1 APAAAYDCLQRGA
14 AGASPEQEQ
23 WCCAH
28 EQLMCHSRGTTSSVS
43 YDCAADLANW
53 ETGWSA
59 RKKEWCCKRESRGCG
74 GAAAPSGAVEPPT
87 VFEGTGEAAE
97 DSRSSRYDCDAELW
111 DSEANWSVTKRSW
124 CCEHLAKGCPAS
136 TTSSGPYDCRR
147 GLFAWS
153 ESWPEEKKWWCCKT
167 PRTRL
172 RTGAVPRGLRRRD
185 AWAHHGPKAAGGA
198 RRRGTGRGARPPRR
212 GRHRRR
218 PAPAAAGGGRLG
230 GEGQWS
236 SWAPTAGEPCSWP
249 SRRGACS
256 VRPAGA
262 PVAARRAQH
271 TGNSRERASRSE
283 AFALGAFLIV

>member
-1 APAAAYDCLQRGA
+1 
-14 AGASPEQEQ
+14 
-23 WCCAH
+23 
-28 EQLMCHSRGTTSSVS
+28 MCHSRGTTSSVS

-167 PRTRL
+167 AGLGCAPAPSPADFADETPGPTTGQKL
-172 RTGAVPRGLRRRD
+172 RAGTEELGAGRAHHAAGGIGVGLRRLL
-185 AWAHHGPKAAGGA
+185 
-198 RRRGTGRGARPPRR
+198 
-212 GRHRRR
+212 
-218 PAPAAAGGGRLG
+218 PAAVGWE
-230 GEGQWS
+230 EGQWS
-236 SWAPTAGEPCSWP
+236 SWAPTAGAMLVAFPAGCLLRSACG
-249 SRRGACS
+249 GACCS
-256 VRPAGA
+256 PAGPA
-262 PVAARRAQH
+262 Y
-271 TGNSRERASRSE
+271 RELPRAS
-283 AFALGAFLIV
+283 FAE